1 MEKIIIRSE
10 KSGIRL
16 DSYLSEK
23 TEYTRS
29 AIQRIMEEGGVTVN
43 GKVRDKKYK
52 VEMGDEIE
60 LIPPKPIPTEAK
72 AEDIPI
78 EILYEDEAFAI
89 VNKPKGMV
97 VHPAP
102 GNYEGTMVN
111 ALLHALEGRLS
122 GINGVIRPGIVHRID
137 KDTSGILIVAKN
149 DSSHLAL
156 AEQIKEHSFDRVYHA
171 VVVGNLKEDSG
182 TVEGNIGR
190 NPKNRLKMA
199 ITADGKPARTHYRVL
214 ERFDGACYVEC
225 KLETGRTHQIRVH
238 MSSLGHPLYGD
249 ELYGGGNTE
258 FEKKNKKIL
267 EGQCLHAKY
276 IGFAHP
282 TTGEWVEFDS
292 ELPDYFKNIL
302 KKLREGKR

>member
-1 MEKIIIRSE
+1 MND
-10 KSGIRL
+10 SGDI
-16 DSYLSEK
+16 
-23 TEYTRS
+23 
-29 AIQRIMEEGGVTVN
+29 TVN
-43 GKVRDKKYK
+43 GKIKDNKYK
-52 VEMGDEIE
+52 VEIGDKIEI
-60 LIPPKPIPTEAK
+60 LPPEPIPTEAK

-78 EILYEDEAFAI
+78 QIIYEDSSFAI

-149 DSSHLAL
+149 DSAHLNLAL
-156 AEQIKEHSFDRVYHA
+156 QIKEHSFERIYNA
-171 VVVGNLKEDSG
+171 IVVGNLKEDEG
-182 TVEGNIGR
+182 TIEGNIGR

-199 ITADGKPARTHYRVL
+199 ITQDGKPAKTHYRVL
-214 ERFDGACYVEC
+214 ERFSGACLVEC
-225 KLETGRTHQIRVH
+225 RLETGRTHQIRVH

-249 ELYGGGNTE
+249 ELYGGGTTE

-276 IGFAHP
+276 IAFTHP
-282 TTGEWVEFDS
+282 ESGEWVEFDS
-292 ELPDYFKNIL
+292 ELPDYFKTIL
-302 KKLREGKR
+302 QKLREGKR

>member
-1 MEKIIIRSE
+1 MDKIVIKAQE
-10 KSGIRL
+10 SGGRL

-29 AIQRIMEEGGVTVN
+29 AIQKIIDEGGVTVN
-43 GKVRDKKYK
+43 GKTKDKKYK
-52 VEMGDEIE
+52 VQSGDSIE
-60 LIPPKPIPTEAK
+60 LVPPAPIPVEAQ
-72 AEDIPI
+72 AENIPI
-78 EILYEDEAFAI
+78 EIVYEDEALAI

-111 ALLHALEGRLS
+111 ALLYALDGRLS

-149 DSSHLAL
+149 DRSHLAL
-156 AEQIKEHSFDRVYHA
+156 AEQIKEHSFKRIYHA
-171 VVVGNLKEDSG
+171 IVVGNLKEDSG

-199 ITADGKPARTHYRVL
+199 ITADGKPARTHYKVL
-214 ERFDGACYVEC
+214 ERFKGACYVEC
-225 KLETGRTHQIRVH
+225 ELETGRTHQIRVH
-238 MSSLGHPLYGD
+238 MSSLGHPLLGD
-249 ELYGGGNTE
+249 ELYGGGVTD
-258 FEKKNKKIL
+258 FEKKNKKTL

-276 IGFAHP
+276 IAFEHP
-282 TTGEWVEFDS
+282 DSKEWVEFDS

-302 KKLREGKR
+302 QKLKGE

>member
-1 MEKIIIRSE
+1 MEKIIIISE
-10 KSGIRL
+10 ESGTRL
-16 DSYLSEK
+16 DAYLAGK

-29 AIQRIMEEGGVTVN
+29 ALQKLIENGDVTVG

-52 VEMGDEIE
+52 VEKGDEIA
-60 LIPPKPIPTEAK
+60 LVPPAPIPLEAQ

-78 EILYEDEAFAI
+78 EIIYEDSSFAI

-122 GINGVIRPGIVHRID
+122 AINGVIRPGIVHRID

-149 DSSHLAL
+149 DSSHLKL
-156 AEQIKEHSFDRVYHA
+156 AEQIKEHSFDRIYHA
-171 VVVGNLKEDSG
+171 IIVGNLKEDSG
-182 TVEGNIGR
+182 TIEGNIGR

-199 ITADGKPARTHYRVL
+199 ITPDGKPARTHYRVL
-214 ERFDGACYVEC
+214 ERFSGASYLEL

-238 MSSLGHPLYGD
+238 LSSLGHPILGD
-249 ELYGGGNTE
+249 ELYGGGNSE
-258 FEKKNKKIL
+258 FEKKYKKIL

-276 IGFAHP
+276 IAFAHP
-282 TTGEWVEFDS
+282 EDERWVEFDS
-292 ELPDYFKNIL
+292 ELPEYFKTIL
-302 KKLREGKR
+302 QKLREGMR